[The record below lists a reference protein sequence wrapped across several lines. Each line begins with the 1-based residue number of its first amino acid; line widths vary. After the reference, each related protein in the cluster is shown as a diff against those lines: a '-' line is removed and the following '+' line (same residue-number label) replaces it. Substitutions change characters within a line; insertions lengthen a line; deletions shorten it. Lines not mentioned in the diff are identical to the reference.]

1 MSTVEFPEIFNNGLT
16 LLSGAI
22 SDSATSID
30 VDSALALGLDNST
43 TDAYVTIIAPST
55 FGFNPF
61 LTPETLEVIQVTAV
75 SGDTLTVTRGVD
87 GTTGVEFGDNAY
99 VMTRNNAAT
108 LQRVYDALTDGTDSL
123 NIDSILI
130 GGDSTVSGDRLLGAT
145 GVDKTWSHFIPA
157 SAISLAATNPAGA
170 LVVQVMASGD
180 TEIAMIP
187 FDASTNE
194 LVTTAFIMP
203 DDYDGSN
210 MTIDLYWTALS
221 GTGAVDWSFWIKGFT
236 HDDDLTVA
244 HGFNSFSTATLTAL
258 NDLQITTATKTISGS
273 VVGGEL
279 VTLLLQRA
287 ASAGSDTLNADA
299 QLIGIKLSYT

>member
-1 MSTVEFPEIFNNGLT
+1 MATVEFPEIFNNGLT
-16 LLSGAI
+16 LLNGAI
-22 SDSATSID
+22 SDSTTTVV

-61 LTPETLEVIQVTAV
+61 LTPETLEVVQVTAV
-75 SGDTLTVTRGVD
+75 SSNTLTVTRGVD
-87 GTTGVEFGDNAY
+87 GTTGVAFGDNAY

-108 LQRVYDALTDGTDSL
+108 LERVYDALTDGTDSL

-130 GGDSTVSGDRLLGAT
+130 GGDSTVSGDRLLSAT
-145 GVDKTWSHFIPA
+145 GVDKTWSTYISA
-157 SAISLAATNPAGA
+157 SGISLASTNPAGA
-170 LVVQVMASGD
+170 LAVQVMSAGD

-187 FDASTNE
+187 FDQSSNE
-194 LVTTAFIMP
+194 FVTTAFIMP
-203 DDYDGSN
+203 DDYDGSS
-210 MTIDLYWTALS
+210 MTIELYWTALS
-221 GTGAVDWSFWIKGFT
+221 GTGAVDWSFWIRGFT
-236 HDDDLTVA
+236 HDDDLTST
-244 HGFNSFSTATLTAL
+244 HGFNAFSTSTLTAA
-258 NDLQITTATKTISGS
+258 NDLQITSTTKTIGGS

-279 VTLLLQRA
+279 ITLLLQRA